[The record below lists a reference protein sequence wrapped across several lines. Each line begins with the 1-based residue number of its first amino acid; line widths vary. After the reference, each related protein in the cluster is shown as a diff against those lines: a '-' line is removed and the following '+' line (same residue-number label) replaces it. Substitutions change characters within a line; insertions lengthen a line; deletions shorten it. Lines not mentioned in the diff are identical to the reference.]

1 MGLTVNP
8 PSEVPTGDALA
19 TQRVQ
24 SPAEEAVAMKTAT
37 LILTALAGMAVALP
51 ASPRTLEYRYRGEVR
66 TGLPS
71 LRHQYSASAIEAKV
85 LVTIKSPQE
94 VDVQIKDAKV
104 GSINE
109 VVTGYKGHGQLPI
122 SLEPFKLESEISKP
136 FSVLVSGKQEKLMV
150 PVNEKLWMSNIR
162 KSIVSTLRVPYVLSS
177 PSRSIT
183 DLIENRIR
191 SQSEVDKHF
200 KKREDTIHGKCTAE
214 YTLTESSPAFRLR
227 LEQIPGDSR
236 PKNTKAWRLVRVLDF
251 DDCAEKVVMTQASH
265 GNLTHAGAG
274 QLRGVQSRSSLGEYL
289 LTGKPSSRLSLTI
302 EKAVIAGT
310 VTLNPF
316 GHDTTDKAITIANQT
331 LSLVSKSGPAVPTPS
346 NLKAEP
352 WAFRVISPF
361 QKGTHSP
368 SWVTFLNKEGN
379 THPIYYEQSLLGYSL
394 GSEQRQAIKN
404 EIKRAFKPLVHEIQE
419 STKLF
424 PKPYRG
430 TTDGATVATLAQIT
444 SLLRPLLEQDIEELY
459 TELVDNVQDA
469 LEKEIARKMF
479 VDVIKSTGTGPSFK
493 VIIKKIMEKK
503 IDHHEISKF
512 FALMKSSV
520 NDPTTI
526 EDLINYVINS
536 NIESKHVRTQVLI
549 NLSSFVRRFCTKP
562 DKRHAY
568 PRAVFGNNQCNLD
581 IVENKF
587 IPYLQNKLKTSSDTH
602 LKAAYIQSLA
612 NVGDTSC
619 VKTLINFSKNK
630 AERKSLRGLAV
641 NGLSKNNI
649 KNTTFP
655 IATAALL
662 EIVEDLVEEPFI
674 REAAIHSLFTM
685 PQNASFWQHMSHH
698 TWIDPSIRIRTLVH
712 SLIHSVAHSNDGYFI
727 HKISMAKHAL
737 STANPEASYKNM
749 VYKNGYNLKSAWC
762 TKHNFVSTIQAAY
775 SAKDSN
781 SPPQYAML
789 KILTVLGGMKFPL
802 LHVSAVGKSS
812 KDTSTPMNLNEGQEM
827 PVRRTDMHHR
837 EILSEM
843 GQLVEGMQS
852 PKDAEDE
859 LFVHLT
865 VMKNSEIL
873 LPPKTT
879 SVHNVAKLVKSF
891 ANKITGTCPY
901 MVYTKLVDI
910 SEVIPTDIGL
920 PLIAQASQPTILY
933 AEIDKNGDTQR
944 QNGLLPRLLAKV
956 VVKLESSM
964 QVLVPWKNE
973 SIIVNL
979 DGETTVSF
987 GAAVSAKLDTKS
999 TTIKDIQIDISPKE
1013 DVASNNEVSFL
1024 NRMLPMTVRMM
1035 HNPSYPGEIDLKP
1048 VFVHGNEPLV
1058 QKYGPCVK
1066 YDGDIANP
1074 VSWRNIIKD
1083 CINNMATCPWE
1094 KMSYSHVKQHQFS
1107 ICRPH
1112 IPITLGLR
1120 MAKIPESTSAQ
1131 SEGTLV
1137 QDLLPSDSISARLHK
1152 LSQSPA
1158 GMNHMLSASLSMKNS
1173 QNPTKY
1179 EVAVLSRPSKM
1190 SEGPITHM
1198 KDAQFQINLMK
1209 SSQKQLPSQMCLTGS
1224 WKWPATG
1231 IPVKPLSFL
1240 LQHSSLPSSFI
1251 NKLYTGEKCT
1261 PSSQNLMIKA
1271 IAQISQER
1279 RSKLTTHGSGES
1291 KAAPVY
1297 DKFDMEIRKMKPVQP
1312 AIQNA
1317 TMFAMDALHSVLFP
1331 LVEYN
1336 RIGVEGPSN
1345 LITINATRSM
1355 KTEHVTAW
1363 SHAPRSIAFAQ
1374 GLRLPSFL
1382 DYFSPLQSFLKSP
1395 TRMG

>member
-37 LILTALAGMAVALP
+37 LIITALAGMAVGLP
-51 ASPRTLEYRYRGEVR
+51 ASPRTLEYHYRGEVR

-104 GSINE
+104 GSIND
-109 VVTGYKGHGQLPI
+109 VVPGYKGHGQLPI
-122 SLEPFKLESEISKP
+122 PLEPFKLETEISKP

-150 PVNEKLWMSNIR
+150 PVHEKLWMSNIR
-162 KSIVSTLRVPYVLSS
+162 KSIVSALRVPYVLSS

-191 SQSEVDKHF
+191 SKSEVDKHF

-214 YTLTESSPAFRLR
+214 YTLTESTPAFRLR

-289 LTGKPSSRLSLTI
+289 LTGTPSSRLSLTI

-331 LSLVSKSGPAVPTPS
+331 LSLVSKSGSAVPTPS

-352 WAFRVISPF
+352 WAFRVVSPF

-368 SWVTFLNKEGN
+368 SWVTFLNKEGK

-394 GSEQRQAIKN
+394 GAEQRQAIKN
-404 EIKRAFKPLVHEIQE
+404 KIKKTFKPLIDGIQE
-419 STKLF
+419 STKFF
-424 PKPYRG
+424 PIPYRG

-444 SLLRPLLEQDIEELY
+444 TLLRPLLEQDIEELY
-459 TELVDNVQDA
+459 TELVDNVQGA

-493 VIIKKIMEKK
+493 VIIKKITEKK

-536 NIESKHVRTQVLI
+536 NVESKLVKTQVLI
-549 NLSSFVRRFCTKP
+549 NLSSFVRRFCIKP

-568 PRAVFGNNQCNLD
+568 PRAVFGNNQCDLD

-587 IPYLQNKLKTSSDTH
+587 IPYLQDKLKTTSDTH

-712 SLIHSVAHSNDGYFI
+712 SLIHSVAHSRDGYFI

-737 STANPEASYKNM
+737 ATANPEASQANTDSENM
-749 VYKNGYNLKSAWC
+749 YNLMSGWC
-762 TKHNFVSTIQAAY
+762 TKHDFVSTLQGAF
-775 SAKDSN
+775 SAKS
-781 SPPQYAML
+781 SLATPQYAMI
-789 KILTVLGGMKFPL
+789 KQLTALGGLKFPL
-802 LHVSAVGKSS
+802 FHASAIGNSWS
-812 KDTSTPMNLNEGQEM
+812 DEQ
-827 PVRRTDMHHR
+827 HR
-837 EILSEM
+837 EMHSEM
-843 GQLVEGMQS
+843 EQLTEGMQS
-852 PKDAEDE
+852 PKEADEE
-859 LFVHLT
+859 LFIHLT
-865 VMKNSEIL
+865 ALKHSEVLVPTDKSTPDIISEFV
-873 LPPKTT
+873 KTIWD
-879 SVHNVAKLVKSF
+879 
-891 ANKITGTCPY
+891 KITPTRPHVIY
-901 MVYTKLVDI
+901 HKLVDI
-910 SEVIPTDIGL
+910 NEVIPTDIGL
-920 PLIAQASQPTILY
+920 PLISQASQPSILY
-933 AEIDKNGDTQR
+933 VEMEKKQSPQDVFAA
-944 QNGLLPRLLAKV
+944 RLKTKL

-964 QVLVPWKNE
+964 QVLVPWNNQ
-973 SIIVNL
+973 SLIANL
-979 DGETTVSF
+979 DGETTVSVEPT
-987 GAAVSAKLDTKS
+987 VSVKLDAKS
-999 TTIKDIQIDISPKE
+999 TSVKDMQIEISPKE
-1013 DVASNNEVSFL
+1013 VSSDEEVFFL
-1024 NRMLPMTVRMM
+1024 NRMLPMTVRTNLLRSSPEYM
-1035 HNPSYPGEIDLKP
+1035 DLNP
-1048 VFVHGNEPLV
+1048 VFKVDHRPIYNNPGR
-1058 QKYGPCVK
+1058 CVN
-1066 YDGDIANP
+1066 YDGDVPKNP
-1074 VSWRNIIKD
+1074 LSWETLVNCVNDISV
-1083 CINNMATCPWE
+1083 CPWE
-1094 KMSYSHVKQHQFS
+1094 KLSYTTAKQYQYSVCQSDTPF
-1107 ICRPH
+1107 
-1112 IPITLGLR
+1112 TLGLT
-1120 MAKIPESTSAQ
+1120 MAKIPESSSAQ
-1131 SEGTLV
+1131 SEEVLV
-1137 QDLLPSDSISARLHK
+1137 QDLSTSDSLSARLHK
-1152 LSQSPA
+1152 VSQSPA
-1158 GMNHMLSASLSMKNS
+1158 GINHMMSASLSMKS
-1173 QNPTKY
+1173 SRNPSKY
-1179 EVAVLSRPSKM
+1179 EIVVLSRPSKM
-1190 SEGPITHM
+1190 VESHPTHM
-1198 KDAQFQINLMK
+1198 KEIKFQINLMK
-1209 SSQKQLPSQMCLTGS
+1209 SSQNQSPSQMCLTSS
-1224 WKWPATG
+1224 WKWPAKG
-1231 IPVKPLSFL
+1231 VQDKPLSFL

-1251 NKLYTGEKCT
+1251 NKLYTGEQCT
-1261 PSSQNLMIKA
+1261 PSSQNMMIKA
-1271 IAQISQER
+1271 MAHISHER
-1279 RSKLTTHGSGES
+1279 RSKLSRELELGEDIMSSHGTGES
-1291 KAAPVY
+1291 KAAAVY

-1336 RIGVEGPSN
+1336 RIGVDGPSN

-1355 KTEHVTAW
+1355 KTEQVTAW
-1363 SHAPRSIAFAQ
+1363 SHTPRSIA
-1374 GLRLPSFL
+1374 S
-1382 DYFSPLQSFLKSP
+1382 LKAYVCLHS
-1395 TRMG
+1395 

>member
-37 LILTALAGMAVALP
+37 LIITALAGMAVGLP
-51 ASPRTLEYRYRGEVR
+51 ASPRTLEYHYRGEVR

-94 VDVQIKDAKV
+94 IDVQIKDAKV
-104 GSINE
+104 GSIND
-109 VVTGYKGHGQLPI
+109 VVPGYKGHGQLPI
-122 SLEPFKLESEISKP
+122 PLEPFKLESEISKP

-251 DDCAEKVVMTQASH
+251 DDCAEKVVMPQASH

-289 LTGKPSSRLSLTI
+289 LTGTPSSRLSLTF
-302 EKAVIAGT
+302 EKAVLGGT

-316 GHDTTDKAITIANQT
+316 GKDTNKAITIANQT
-331 LSLVSKSGPAVPTPS
+331 LSLVSKSSSAVPTPS

-352 WAFRVISPF
+352 WAYRVISPF

-368 SWVTFLNKEGN
+368 SWMTFLNQEGK
-379 THPIYYEQSLLGYSL
+379 THPIYYEQSLLGYNF
-394 GSEQRQAIKN
+394 GPEQREKVKNYIKDT
-404 EIKRAFKPLVHEIQE
+404 FKPLVNKIRET
-419 STKLF
+419 TKLYTVDDI
-424 PKPYRG
+424 YRG
-430 TTDGATVATLAQIT
+430 TNDGALVATLAKIT
-444 SLLRPLLEQDIEELY
+444 GLLRSLLEQDIEELY
-459 TELVDNVQDA
+459 TELVDNVQDK
-469 LEKEIARKMF
+469 LEKGIARKMF
-479 VDVIKSTGTGPSFK
+479 VDVVKSTGSGPGFK
-493 VIIKKIMEKK
+493 VIVKKITEKK
-503 IDHHEISKF
+503 IDDYEISKF
-512 FALMKSSV
+512 FVFMKSSAF
-520 NDPTTI
+520 DPTTI
-526 EDLINYVINS
+526 EDLINYVVNT
-536 NIESKHVRTQVLI
+536 NIESKNVNTQVLI
-549 NLSSFVRRFCTKP
+549 NLSSFVRRFCIKP
-562 DKRHAY
+562 DRKYAY
-568 PRAVFGNNQCNLD
+568 PRAVFGTSQCNMD
-581 IVENKF
+581 VVENKF
-587 IPYLQNKLKTSSDTH
+587 IPYLKEKLKTTSDVQ

-612 NVGDTSC
+612 NVGDISC
-619 VKTLINFSKNK
+619 VKTLIDFSKNK

-698 TWIDPSIRIRTLVH
+698 TWIEPSIRIRTLVH
-712 SLIHSVAHSNDGYFI
+712 SLIHSVAHSKDGYFI

-737 STANPEASYKNM
+737 ATANPEASQANTDSENM
-749 VYKNGYNLKSAWC
+749 YHLMSGWC
-762 TKHNFVSTIQAAY
+762 TKHDFVSTLQAAF
-775 SAKDSN
+775 SAKS
-781 SPPQYAML
+781 SLAIPQYAML

-812 KDTSTPMNLNEGQEM
+812 RDTSTSMNLNEGQEM
-827 PVRRTDMHHR
+827 TVRRTDMHHR

-891 ANKITGTCPY
+891 ANKITGTRPY

-1048 VFVHGNEPLV
+1048 VFVQGNEPIV

-1066 YDGDIANP
+1066 YDGVITNP

-1112 IPITLGLR
+1112 IPITLGLT

-1137 QDLLPSDSISARLHK
+1137 QDLLPSVSISARLHK
-1152 LSQSPA
+1152 LS
-1158 GMNHMLSASLSMKNS
+1158 
-1173 QNPTKY
+1173 
-1179 EVAVLSRPSKM
+1179 
-1190 SEGPITHM
+1190 
-1198 KDAQFQINLMK
+1198 
-1209 SSQKQLPSQMCLTGS
+1209 
-1224 WKWPATG
+1224 
-1231 IPVKPLSFL
+1231 
-1240 LQHSSLPSSFI
+1240 
-1251 NKLYTGEKCT
+1251 
-1261 PSSQNLMIKA
+1261 
-1271 IAQISQER
+1271 
-1279 RSKLTTHGSGES
+1279 
-1291 KAAPVY
+1291 
-1297 DKFDMEIRKMKPVQP
+1297 
-1312 AIQNA
+1312 
-1317 TMFAMDALHSVLFP
+1317 
-1331 LVEYN
+1331 
-1336 RIGVEGPSN
+1336 
-1345 LITINATRSM
+1345 
-1355 KTEHVTAW
+1355 
-1363 SHAPRSIAFAQ
+1363 
-1374 GLRLPSFL
+1374 
-1382 DYFSPLQSFLKSP
+1382 
-1395 TRMG
+1395 